1 MKNLLKIVGIIAV
14 VAMIGFT
21 MASCATNSSIGGAEG
36 PHGFFTGNGA
46 TNALVDGATEIGSYS
61 VILGWFD
68 AGYPDYA
75 AAVKKAED
83 SGKKIT
89 SVTKWY
95 FGFLTKTTAYAR

>member
-1 MKNLLKIVGIIAV
+1 MKNLFKLLGIIAI

-21 MASCATNSSIGGAEG
+21 MVSCATGTTIGGAGG

-46 TNALVDGATEIGSYS
+46 ANALTSGSQVIASYS

-68 AGYPDYA
+68 SGFDTYA
-75 AAVKKAED
+75 AAVKQAED
-83 SGKKIT
+83 AGKKVT
-89 SVTKWY
+89 SVTTWY